1 MIKKKNNQHAVRICF
16 LISFYTKFNN
26 FRNPKQN
33 AKIVVFRCPL
43 CRNTMFRQLD
53 TTARLV
59 SENSESDVKS
69 LKKKVFCIASTM
81 PQRNRGL
88 TDKFS
93 SSARIDI

>member
-1 MIKKKNNQHAVRICF
+1 MNVLLDFFVHLKAIESNSEYDKKKNNQYAVRICL

-59 SENSESDVKS
+59 SENSNVKS
-69 LKKKVFCIASTM
+69 
-81 PQRNRGL
+81 
-88 TDKFS
+88 
-93 SSARIDI
+93 